1 MTSSVLIR
9 PQEPGDFTAINALH
23 EEAFGPGRFAR
34 TAYRVRE
41 AATRPPLITLTAWN
55 GAHLVGAIEF
65 SAITI
70 GGKRGAMLLGPLAI
84 APDYKNKGYGLR
96 LMKDGIAEAA
106 ALGFRLVVLVGD
118 LPYYQRAGFRIVPP
132 GEIALPGPV
141 DPARFLAAE
150 LTLGALAEFS
160 GLVAADNAPPLSEIN
175 GSRGTRSA

>member
-9 PQEPGDFTAINALH
+9 PQEPGDVTAINALH

-41 AATRPPLITLTAWN
+41 AATCPPLITLTAWN

-132 GEIALPGPV
+132 GQIALPGPV

-150 LTLGALAEFS
+150 LTPGALAEFS
-160 GLVAADNAPPLSEIN
+160 GLVAADNAPPP
-175 GSRGTRSA
+175 